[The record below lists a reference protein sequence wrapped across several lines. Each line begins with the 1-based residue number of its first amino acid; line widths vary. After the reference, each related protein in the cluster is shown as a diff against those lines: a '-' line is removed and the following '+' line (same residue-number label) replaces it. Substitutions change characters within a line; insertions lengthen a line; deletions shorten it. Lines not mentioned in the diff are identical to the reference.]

1 MREVRS
7 TGLKDC
13 SSKRSNANARN
24 GSQPTVEASAGPRL
38 LYHDRRMT
46 TGSAGFGPGPL
57 QDTARLVGLDEPV
70 TLSMQ
75 DPNARKA
82 RRHRPFRNPRLRPSF
97 SAAGTACS
105 YRPGRAV
112 SSRGR
117 LMRQNG
123 YAANSFECCPNIST
137 RLLVNSVMT
146 PKNSVGDLIVASLR
160 PNSKAN
166 CALACGYLKKLPL
179 IRLHVCRR

>member
-46 TGSAGFGPGPL
+46 TGSAGFGSGPL
-57 QDTARLVGLDEPV
+57 PDTARLVGLDEPV

-97 SAAGTACS
+97 SAAGTA
-105 YRPGRAV
+105 
-112 SSRGR
+112 
-117 LMRQNG
+117 
-123 YAANSFECCPNIST
+123 
-137 RLLVNSVMT
+137 SV
-146 PKNSVGDLIVASLR
+146 IVPAE
-160 PNSKAN
+160 P
-166 CALACGYLKKLPL
+166 
-179 IRLHVCRR
+179 